1 VVLQPIRRAIALEE
15 QSLPAS
21 IRQGYLVTRHHLKD
35 ILPLWLVWISIR
47 LIWVPLTVPIVFLF
61 GDTLLDLLGHGLMAL
76 GHALHLIFELF
87 EAITGHILEE
97 AFHLHKRT
105 AEIIF
110 FWSSLA
116 VAIGLSWYLMRKA
129 HRAALQAVTTVQEQ
143 RRALAEAS
151 KITLWIRIA
160 LIISSTSATLYLFT

>member
-1 VVLQPIRRAIALEE
+1 MKNFELLITWLTPHVSALYHFLGGITVSLVLGI
-15 QSLPAS
+15 
-21 IRQGYLVTRHHLKD
+21 
-35 ILPLWLVWISIR
+35 
-47 LIWVPLTVPIVFLF
+47 PIVFLF

-151 KITLWIRIA
+151 KITAWIRVS
-160 LIISSTSATLYLFT
+160 LIISSLSATLYFFT

>member
-1 VVLQPIRRAIALEE
+1 MKNFELLITWLTPHISALYHFVGVITVSLVLGI
-15 QSLPAS
+15 
-21 IRQGYLVTRHHLKD
+21 
-35 ILPLWLVWISIR
+35 
-47 LIWVPLTVPIVFLF
+47 PIVFLF

-116 VAIGLSWYLMRKA
+116 VAIGLSWHLMRKA
-129 HRAALQAVTTVQEQ
+129 HNAALRVVSTVQEQ
-143 RRALAEAS
+143 RLALAEAS
-151 KITLWIRIA
+151 KIATLIRIS
-160 LIISSTSATLYLFT
+160 LIISSLSATLYFFT

>member
-1 VVLQPIRRAIALEE
+1 MKHFELLIKWLTPHVSALYHFLGGVTVSLVLGI
-15 QSLPAS
+15 
-21 IRQGYLVTRHHLKD
+21 
-35 ILPLWLVWISIR
+35 
-47 LIWVPLTVPIVFLF
+47 PIVFLF
-61 GDTLLDLLGHGLMAL
+61 GDTLLSMLGHALTVLGHGL
-76 GHALHLIFELF
+76 HFVFEIFES
-87 EAITGHILEE
+87 ITGHILEE